1 MAGIGFE
8 LKRMFTQKGLFAS
21 IRAYSY
27 AGIICAGP
35 MVLGVAL
42 LLGARLITGYA
53 GASAHDRELLNSMIT
68 YALLGSLTLTS
79 LFSMAT
85 TRAIADMIYT
95 KQKERIMP
103 TFYGSAT
110 VMLIIGI
117 LGFGTFLI
125 FSGVMLLYKVLNI
138 ILFIILIVVWT
149 EINYLTA
156 VKDYKEILVTFFI
169 ALLCALLFGAALSL
183 WFGIEPIA
191 AMLLGIICGYGIM
204 MVRYFITLYKYF
216 PEGRGSSL
224 HFLRWFDKYP
234 ELSFVGFFL
243 TLGLFGHLVIMW
255 MSKIG
260 IQVEGL
266 YYGAPAYDIPA
277 LIAFFS
283 ILITT
288 VNFVTSVEVRFYPCY
303 RDYFSLFNDKGS
315 LEDIEDTEK
324 NMFVVLREEL
334 IYLSQKQ
341 LFSTVLFIVIG
352 TLLLPYTEL
361 GFNSDMLGTYRVL
374 CIGYAFYAIAN
385 SVMLIELYFA
395 DNRSAMK
402 NAFAFM
408 LVSNI
413 GTILL
418 MNGASSFYGF
428 GFLVGGAVFFMIAMI
443 KLSLYI
449 KKIKYHVLSCQ
460 PVFKIETKGLF
471 TPLCDRLD
479 ARYKKKEEK
488 LMKSIKTVAGGRI
501 NV

>member
-8 LKRMFTQKGLFAS
+8 LKRMFAQKGLFAS

-53 GASAHDRELLNSMIT
+53 GASGHERELLNSMIT

-85 TRAIADMIYT
+85 TRAIADMLFT
-95 KQKERIMP
+95 KQRERIMP
-103 TFYGSAT
+103 TFYGSSA
-110 VMLIIGI
+110 VMLVIGSI
-117 LGFGTFLI
+117 GYGTFLH
-125 FSGVMLLYKVLNI
+125 FSGVPLLYKVLNL
-138 ILFIILIVVWT
+138 ILFTTLVVVWT

-169 ALLCALLFGAALSL
+169 ALLCALLLGAALSI
-183 WFGIEPIA
+183 WVNIEPIA
-191 AMLLGIICGYGIM
+191 AMLIGIICGYGIM
-204 MVRYFITLYKYF
+204 MVRYFLTLYKYF
-216 PEGRGSSL
+216 PEGKGSSL

-255 MSKIG
+255 ASKIG
-260 IQVEGL
+260 VQVEGL
-266 YYGAPAYDIPA
+266 FYGAPAYDIPA

-303 RDYFSLFNDKGS
+303 KDYFSLFNDKGS
-315 LEDIEDTEK
+315 LEDIEDAEK

-352 TLLLPYTEL
+352 TLVLPYLEL
-361 GFNSDMLGTYRVL
+361 GFNSDMLGTFRVL
-374 CIGYAFYAIAN
+374 CVGYAFYAIAN
-385 SVMLIELYFA
+385 SIMLIELYFA
-395 DNRSAMK
+395 DNKNSMK
-402 NAFAFM
+402 NSFFFM
-408 LVSNI
+408 VIGNI
-413 GTILL
+413 FTILL

-428 GFLVGGAVFFMIAMI
+428 GFLLGGAVFFLFSMIR
-443 KLSLYI
+443 LSMFL
-449 KKIKYHVLSCQ
+449 KRIKYHVLSCQ
-460 PVFKIETKGLF
+460 PVFKSDTKGLF

-479 ARYKKKEEK
+479 ARYERKHEQEK
-488 LMKSIKTVAGGRI
+488 YSIKTTTGGRI